1 MQVYLSSTYID
12 LKDYRESVYRTLCK
26 IEGVQVVAMENYVA
40 CDERPVNKCL
50 DDVEKCDVYIGLF
63 AWRYGFIPNGHEY
76 SITNLE
82 YRKAIETR
90 AKIKSRR
97 SNQ

>member
-1 MQVYLSSTYID
+1 MKVYLSSTYID

-50 DDVEKCDVYIGLF
+50 NDVENCDAYIGLF
-63 AWRYGFIPNGHEY
+63 VFHVD
-76 SITNLE
+76 L
-82 YRKAIETR
+82 
-90 AKIKSRR
+90 
-97 SNQ
+97 